1 MFGLNE
7 PLPPVIE
14 LPSKKTRGP
23 AGLIIL
29 LILTGCALLEIPAYL
44 LWNRTRRLEDRL
56 STLSGQAQELRG
68 EVEVARAQ
76 SGAAVAQASNAQESA
91 AQAAQ
96 QRDQAAQQRDQAAQQ
111 RDQAQQARTRSE
123 EVAAQA
129 QHQASLATQQA
140 SQAQEEAKGLRAE
153 RQAQLDRLQSVLSQ
167 IASTRKTA
175 SGLGV
180 TLDNNAIRF
189 DFDKST
195 IRPGNREVLSRMAGV
210 LMTLQGYQIYVYG
223 FTDDVGTEE
232 YNQKLSERRAAA
244 VRDYLVQSGVDPK
257 ITATKG
263 YGQSD
268 PLENGKSAQARA
280 KNRRV
285 EISIVDSV
293 LRLEGIVPPT
303 AAASPQ

>member
-14 LPSKKTRGP
+14 LPRKKTRGP
-23 AGLIIL
+23 AALVI
-29 LILTGCALLEIPAYL
+29 LILAGCAILEVPAYL
-44 LWNRTRRLEDRL
+44 LWNRTRHLEDRL
-56 STLSGQAQELRG
+56 STLSVEAQELRG
-68 EVEVARAQ
+68 EVMLARAQ
-76 SGAAVAQASNAQESA
+76 SGAAVAQASNARESA
-91 AQAAQ
+91 A
-96 QRDQAAQQRDQAAQQ
+96 QAAQQRDQAAQQ
-111 RDQAQQARTRSE
+111 RDQAQQARTQSE
-123 EVAAQA
+123 EVAVQA
-129 QHQASLATQQA
+129 QHQASVATQQA
-140 SQAQEEAKGLRAE
+140 SQAQEEANALRAE
-153 RQAQLDRLQSVLSQ
+153 RQAELGRLQSVLSQ
-167 IASTRKTA
+167 IASTRKTD
-175 SGLGV
+175 SGLVV

-223 FTDDVGTEE
+223 YTDDVGTAD

-268 PLENGKSAQARA
+268 PLENGKSAQART

-293 LRLEGIVPPT
+293 LRVEGVVPPA

>member
-1 MFGLNE
+1 MFGPNE
-7 PLPPVIE
+7 TLPPVIE
-14 LPSKKTRGP
+14 PPPEKTRRP

-29 LILTGCALLEIPAYL
+29 MLAVCVLLEIPAYL
-44 LWNRTRRLEDRL
+44 LWNRTRRLEDKV
-56 STLSGQAQELRG
+56 STLSGQTEELRR
-68 EVEVARAQ
+68 EVTLARAQ
-76 SGAAVAQASNAQESA
+76 ADAAVAQASQAQASA
-91 AQAAQ
+91 AQTAQ
-96 QRDQAAQQRDQAAQQ
+96 QRDQAL
-111 RDQAQQARTRSE
+111 QARARSE
-123 EVAAQA
+123 EAAAQA
-129 QHQASLATQQA
+129 QHQASLASQQA
-140 SQAQEEAKGLRAE
+140 SQSQKEAETLRSE
-153 RQAQLDRLQSVLSQ
+153 RQAELDRLQSVLSQ

-175 SGLGV
+175 SGLVV
-180 TLDNNAIRF
+180 TLDNNAIRS

-223 FTDDVGTEE
+223 FTDNVGTEE

-257 ITATKG
+257 IIDAKG

-268 PLENGKSAQARA
+268 PLENGESAQARA

-293 LRLEGIVPPT
+293 LHVQGVVPPT
-303 AAASPQ
+303 TTASPQ

>member
-1 MFGLNE
+1 MFGSNE
-7 PLPPVIE
+7 SLPPVIE
-14 LPSKKTRGP
+14 PPPEKTRKP
-23 AGLIIL
+23 AALIIL
-29 LILTGCALLEIPAYL
+29 VLAGCVCLEIPAYL
-44 LWNRTRRLEDRL
+44 LWNRTRRVEDKL

-68 EVEVARAQ
+68 EVKQARAQ
-76 SGAAVAQASNAQESA
+76 SDAAVAQASQAQESA

-96 QRDQAAQQRDQAAQQ
+96 QRDQAL
-111 RDQAQQARTRSE
+111 QARARSE
-123 EVAAQA
+123 DVAVQA

-140 SQAQEEAKGLRAE
+140 SQAKEEAQGLRAE
-153 RQAQLDRLQSVLSQ
+153 RQAELDRLETVLSQ

-175 SGLGV
+175 SGLIV

-210 LMTLQGYQIYVYG
+210 LMTLQGYQMYVYG
-223 FTDDVGTEE
+223 FTDNIGPEE

-257 ITATKG
+257 IVATKG

-268 PLENGKSAQARA
+268 PLETGESAQARA

-293 LRLEGIVPPT
+293 LRMEGVVPPT

>member
-7 PLPPVIE
+7 PLPPVVE
-14 LPSKKTRGP
+14 LPRKKTRGP
-23 AGLIIL
+23 AGLVI
-29 LILTGCALLEIPAYL
+29 LILAGCAILEVPAYL
-44 LWNRTRRLEDRL
+44 LWNRTRRLEYAL
-56 STLSGQAQELRG
+56 STLRVEAQELRG
-68 EVEVARAQ
+68 EVMMARAQ

-96 QRDQAAQQRDQAAQQ
+96 QRDQA
-111 RDQAQQARTRSE
+111 QQARTQSE
-123 EVAAQA
+123 ELAVQA

-140 SQAQEEAKGLRAE
+140 MQAKDEAKALRAE
-153 RQAQLDRLQSVLSQ
+153 REAELGRLQTVLSQ
-167 IASTRKTA
+167 IASTRKTD
-175 SGLGV
+175 SGLVV

-223 FTDDVGTEE
+223 YTDDIGTAE

-268 PLENGKSAQARA
+268 PLESGKSAQART

-293 LRLEGIVPPT
+293 LRLEGVVPP

>member
-1 MFGLNE
+1 MFGSNE
-7 PLPPVIE
+7 SLPPVIE
-14 LPSKKTRGP
+14 PPPEKTRKP
-23 AGLIIL
+23 AALIIL
-29 LILTGCALLEIPAYL
+29 ILAGYVCLEIPAYL
-44 LWNRTRRLEDRL
+44 LWNRTRRVEDKL

-68 EVEVARAQ
+68 EVKQARAQ
-76 SGAAVAQASNAQESA
+76 SDAAVAQASQAQESA

-96 QRDQAAQQRDQAAQQ
+96 QRDQAL
-111 RDQAQQARTRSE
+111 QARARSE
-123 EVAAQA
+123 DVAVQA

-140 SQAQEEAKGLRAE
+140 SQAKEEAQALRAE
-153 RQAQLDRLQSVLSQ
+153 RQAELDRLQTVLSQ

-175 SGLGV
+175 SGLIV

-210 LMTLQGYQIYVYG
+210 LMTLQGYQMYVYG
-223 FTDDVGTEE
+223 FTDNIGPEE

-257 ITATKG
+257 IVATKG

-268 PLENGKSAQARA
+268 PLETGESAQARA

-293 LRLEGIVPPT
+293 LRMEGVVPPT

>member
-1 MFGLNE
+1 MFGSNE
-7 PLPPVIE
+7 SLPPVIE
-14 LPSKKTRGP
+14 PPPEKTRRP
-23 AGLIIL
+23 ALLIIL
-29 LILTGCALLEIPAYL
+29 ILAGCACLEVPAYL
-44 LWNRTRRLEDRL
+44 LWNRTRRLEDKV
-56 STLSGQAQELRG
+56 STLSDQAQELRG
-68 EVEVARAQ
+68 EVKLARAQ
-76 SGAAVAQASNAQESA
+76 SAAAAAQASQAQESA

-96 QRDQAAQQRDQAAQQ
+96 QRDQAL
-111 RDQAQQARTRSE
+111 QARARSE
-123 EVAAQA
+123 DVAVQA

-140 SQAQEEAKGLRAE
+140 SQAQQQATQAQQEAATLRAE
-153 RQAQLDRLQSVLSQ
+153 RQAELDHLQSVLSQ
-167 IASTRKTA
+167 IASTRRTA
-175 SGLGV
+175 SGLIV

-223 FTDDVGTEE
+223 FTDNIGTEE

-257 ITATKG
+257 IIATKG
-263 YGQSD
+263 YGESD
-268 PLENGKSAQARA
+268 PLESGESAQARA

-293 LRLEGIVPPT
+293 LRLEGVVPPN
-303 AAASPQ
+303 AAASPR

>member
-1 MFGLNE
+1 MFGSNE
-7 PLPPVIE
+7 SLPPVIE
-14 LPSKKTRGP
+14 PPPEKTRKP
-23 AGLIIL
+23 AALIIL
-29 LILTGCALLEIPAYL
+29 VLAGCVCLEIPAYL
-44 LWNRTRRLEDRL
+44 LWNRTRRVEDKL

-68 EVEVARAQ
+68 EVKQARAQ
-76 SGAAVAQASNAQESA
+76 SDAAVAQASQAQESA

-96 QRDQAAQQRDQAAQQ
+96 QRDQAL
-111 RDQAQQARTRSE
+111 QARARSE
-123 EVAAQA
+123 DVAVQA
-129 QHQASLATQQA
+129 QHQAALATPQA
-140 SQAQEEAKGLRAE
+140 SQAKEEAQGLRAE
-153 RQAQLDRLQSVLSQ
+153 RQAELDRLETVLSQ

-175 SGLGV
+175 SGLIV

-210 LMTLQGYQIYVYG
+210 LMTLQGYQMYVYG
-223 FTDDVGTEE
+223 FTDNIGTEE

-257 ITATKG
+257 IVATKG

-268 PLENGKSAQARA
+268 PLETGESAQARA

-293 LRLEGIVPPT
+293 LRMEGVVPPT

>member
-1 MFGLNE
+1 MFGSNE
-7 PLPPVIE
+7 SLPPVIE
-14 LPSKKTRGP
+14 PPPEKTRRP
-23 AGLIIL
+23 ALLIIL
-29 LILTGCALLEIPAYL
+29 ILAGCAFLEVPAYL
-44 LWNRTRRLEDRL
+44 LWNRTRRLEDKV
-56 STLSGQAQELRG
+56 STLSDQAQELRG
-68 EVEVARAQ
+68 EVKLARAQ
-76 SGAAVAQASNAQESA
+76 SAAAAAQASQAQESA

-96 QRDQAAQQRDQAAQQ
+96 QRDQAL
-111 RDQAQQARTRSE
+111 QARARSE
-123 EVAAQA
+123 DVAVQA

-140 SQAQEEAKGLRAE
+140 SQAQQQATQAQQEAATLRAE
-153 RQAQLDRLQSVLSQ
+153 RQAELDHLQTVLSQ
-167 IASTRKTA
+167 IASTRRTA
-175 SGLGV
+175 SGLIV

-223 FTDDVGTEE
+223 FTDNIGTEE

-257 ITATKG
+257 IIATKG
-263 YGQSD
+263 YGESD
-268 PLENGKSAQARA
+268 PLESGESAQARA

-293 LRLEGIVPPT
+293 LRLEGVVPPN
-303 AAASPQ
+303 AAASPR

>member
-1 MFGLNE
+1 MFGSNE
-7 PLPPVIE
+7 SLPPIIE
-14 LPSKKTRGP
+14 PPPEKTRRP
-23 AGLIIL
+23 ALLIIM
-29 LILTGCALLEIPAYL
+29 ILVGCVCLEVPAYL
-44 LWNRTRRLEDRL
+44 LWNRNHRLEDKL
-56 STLSGQAQELRG
+56 SSLSGQVQELRG
-68 EVEVARAQ
+68 EVKLARGQAD
-76 SGAAVAQASNAQESA
+76 AAVAQASQAQVSA
-91 AQAAQ
+91 TQTAQ
-96 QRDQAAQQRDQAAQQ
+96 QRDQAL
-111 RDQAQQARTRSE
+111 QARARSDE
-123 EVAAQA
+123 AAVQA

-140 SQAQEEAKGLRAE
+140 SQAKEEAQALRAE
-153 RQAQLDRLQSVLSQ
+153 RQAELDRLQTVLSQ

-175 SGLGV
+175 SGLVV

-223 FTDDVGTEE
+223 YTDNIGTEQ
-232 YNQKLSERRAAA
+232 YNQKLSERRAAT

-257 ITATKG
+257 IIAAKG

-268 PLENGKSAQARA
+268 PLQNGESAQARA

-293 LRLEGIVPPT
+293 LRVEGIVPPT

>member
-1 MFGLNE
+1 MFGPNE
-7 PLPPVIE
+7 TLPPVIE
-14 LPSKKTRGP
+14 PPPEKTRRP

-29 LILTGCALLEIPAYL
+29 ILAGCACLEVPAYL
-44 LWNRTRRLEDRL
+44 LWNRTRRLEDEL
-56 STLSGQAQELRG
+56 STLSGQAQELRR
-68 EVEVARAQ
+68 EVTLARAQ
-76 SGAAVAQASNAQESA
+76 SDAAVAQASQAQESA
-91 AQAAQ
+91 ARTAQ
-96 QRDQAAQQRDQAAQQ
+96 QRDQAL
-111 RDQAQQARTRSE
+111 QARAQSE
-123 EVAAQA
+123 EDSRAGSAPGIPRRSAGQPCPA
-129 QHQASLATQQA
+129 GG
-140 SQAQEEAKGLRAE
+140 EALRSE
-153 RQAQLDRLQSVLSQ
+153 RQAELDRLQSVLSQ

-175 SGLGV
+175 SGLVV

-223 FTDDVGTEE
+223 YTDNIGTEE

-257 ITATKG
+257 IIATKG

-268 PLENGKSAQARA
+268 PLENGESAQARA

-285 EISIVDSV
+285 EIGIVDSV
-293 LRLEGIVPPT
+293 LRMEGVVPPT

>member
-1 MFGLNE
+1 MFGLNK

-14 LPSKKTRGP
+14 LPRKKTRGP

-29 LILTGCALLEIPAYL
+29 LILAGCALLEIPAYL

-76 SGAAVAQASNAQESA
+76 SGAAVAQVSNAQESA

-96 QRDQAAQQRDQAAQQ
+96 QRDQATQQRDQAAQQ
-111 RDQAQQARTRSE
+111 RDQAQQARARSE

-140 SQAQEEAKGLRAE
+140 SQAQEEAKALRAE
-153 RQAQLDRLQSVLSQ
+153 RQAELDRLQSVLSQ
-167 IASTRKTA
+167 IASTRRTA
-175 SGLGV
+175 SGLVV

-223 FTDDVGTEE
+223 YTDDVGTEE

-244 VRDYLVQSGVDPK
+244 VRDYLVQSGVDSK
-257 ITATKG
+257 VIATKG
-263 YGQSD
+263 YGESD
-268 PLENGKSAQARA
+268 PLENGKSARART

-293 LRLEGIVPPT
+293 LRMEGVVPPT